1 MKNRIVRNMI
11 IILSITL
18 LFGVISFSYAY
29 FSLEVEGKSKEIV
42 LTTGDLKLK
51 YTDISVLNLENA
63 MPGDSV
69 NKILIVE
76 NIGTEDTSY
85 NIVWKDLI
93 NQINYFDLHL
103 DMKCKS
109 YKNYGKSNQEEY
121 GECKSFYKAVP
132 YTETKIKKDIKRD
145 IEIEVGVTQVY
156 ELTITFLN
164 RNYSQD
170 ENLNRSFSGRIELED
185 YIDNSP
191 EAIYCTFDG
200 EMVQGAEYI
209 NGQYTYRYM
218 QEYNNS
224 TSGYNWTNIKDN
236 GWGVVLTDKES
247 TEPVTSKLCTYINN
261 IPVVSMLNMFSESQ
275 TSSID
280 LSSFNTKNVTNMGFM
295 FNKTQVTTLDLSSFD
310 TSNVVYMNHM
320 FKETIMTEINLE
332 NFNTKNV
339 KSIAGM
345 FQKSNIEKLDLS
357 SFDTSNVS
365 TAYYTFWESKA
376 KYIDVSSFDTS
387 KFTTMMGMFWSTVVD
402 MIDLSHFNTSNVT
415 NMQGTFLSGK
425 FKLIDVSSFDT
436 SKVTIMDR
444 LFSAHTYIY
453 GYEKLNTG
461 HVTIMSGMFTGVLNE
476 NLDLSSFDT
485 SKVTDMKEMFSSVKT
500 KNINV
505 SSFNTSNVIDMSC
518 MFAWNDNIMLD
529 LRSFDLNDNVD
540 LTGMFTNSKSTIGY
554 AKNETIVSK
563 FNDSSVTGIPSTLK
577 FIVKQN

>member
-18 LFGVISFSYAY
+18 LFGVISLSYAY

-42 LTTGDLKLK
+42 LTTGDLRLK

-69 NKILIVE
+69 NKILIVK

-191 EAIYCTFDG
+191 EAIYCNYDG

-280 LSSFNTKNVTNMGFM
+280 LSN
-295 FNKTQVTTLDLSSFD
+295 FD

-320 FKETIMTEINLE
+320 FKETKMTEINLE

-345 FQKSNIEKLDLS
+345 FQNSNIENLDLS
-357 SFDTSNVS
+357 NFDTSNVS

-436 SKVTIMDR
+436 SKVIDMNR

-461 HVTIMSGMFTGVLNE
+461 QATDMGGMFTGVLNE

-505 SSFNTSNVIDMSC
+505 SSFNTSNVTDMSR

-540 LTGMFTNSKSTIGY
+540 LTGMFTNSKSIIGY

>member
-18 LFGVISFSYAY
+18 LFGVISLSYAY

-42 LTTGDLKLK
+42 LTTGDLRLK

-69 NKILIVE
+69 NKILIVK

-191 EAIYCTFDG
+191 EAIYCNYDG

-280 LSSFNTKNVTNMGFM
+280 LSN
-295 FNKTQVTTLDLSSFD
+295 FD

-320 FKETIMTEINLE
+320 FKETKMTEINLE
-332 NFNTKNV
+332 DFNTKNV

-345 FQKSNIEKLDLS
+345 FQNSNIENLDLS
-357 SFDTSNVS
+357 NFDTSNVS

-436 SKVTIMDR
+436 SKVIDMNR

-461 HVTIMSGMFTGVLNE
+461 QATDMGGMFTGVLNE

-505 SSFNTSNVIDMSC
+505 SSFNTSNVTDMSR

-540 LTGMFTNSKSTIGY
+540 LTGMFTNSKSIIGY

>member
-29 FSLEVEGKSKEIV
+29 FSLKIDGNSKDIV

-69 NKILIVE
+69 TKTLIVE

-93 NQINYFDLHL
+93 NQINYFDLHF

-191 EAIYCTFDG
+191 EAIYCNYDG

-236 GWGVVLTDKES
+236 GWGVVLTDKDS
-247 TEPVTSKLCTYINN
+247 TEPATSKLCTYINN

-357 SFDTSNVS
+357 SFDTSKV
-365 TAYYTFWESKA
+365 
-376 KYIDVSSFDTS
+376 ID
-387 KFTTMMGMFWSTVVD
+387 M
-402 MIDLSHFNTSNVT
+402 N
-415 NMQGTFLSGK
+415 
-425 FKLIDVSSFDT
+425 
-436 SKVTIMDR
+436 R

-461 HVTIMSGMFTGVLNE
+461 QATNMGGMFTGVLNE

-505 SSFNTSNVIDMSC
+505 SSFNTSNVTDMSR

>member
-1 MKNRIVRNMI
+1 
-11 IILSITL
+11 
-18 LFGVISFSYAY
+18 
-29 FSLEVEGKSKEIV
+29 
-42 LTTGDLKLK
+42 
-51 YTDISVLNLENA
+51 

-191 EAIYCTFDG
+191 EAIYCNYDG

-280 LSSFNTKNVTNMGFM
+280 LSSF
-295 FNKTQVTTLDLSSFD
+295 
-310 TSNVVYMNHM
+310 
-320 FKETIMTEINLE
+320 
-332 NFNTKNV
+332 
-339 KSIAGM
+339 
-345 FQKSNIEKLDLS
+345 
-357 SFDTSNVS
+357 
-365 TAYYTFWESKA
+365 
-376 KYIDVSSFDTS
+376 
-387 KFTTMMGMFWSTVVD
+387 
-402 MIDLSHFNTSNVT
+402 
-415 NMQGTFLSGK
+415 
-425 FKLIDVSSFDT
+425 DT
-436 SKVTIMDR
+436 SKVIDMNR

-461 HVTIMSGMFTGVLNE
+461 QATDMCGMFTGVLNE

-505 SSFNTSNVIDMSC
+505 SSFNTSNVTDMSR

-540 LTGMFTNSKSTIGY
+540 LTGMFTNSKSIIGY

>member
-18 LFGVISFSYAY
+18 LFGVISLSYAY

-42 LTTGDLKLK
+42 LTTGDLRLK

-191 EAIYCTFDG
+191 EAIYCNYDG

-280 LSSFNTKNVTNMGFM
+280 LSSF
-295 FNKTQVTTLDLSSFD
+295 D

-320 FKETIMTEINLE
+320 FKETKMTEINLE

-345 FQKSNIEKLDLS
+345 FQNSNIENLDLS
-357 SFDTSNVS
+357 NFDISNVS

-425 FKLIDVSSFDT
+425 FKLIDLSSFDT
-436 SKVTIMDR
+436 SKVIDMNR

-461 HVTIMSGMFTGVLNE
+461 QATDMGGMFTGVLNE

-505 SSFNTSNVIDMSC
+505 SSFNTSNVTDMSR

-540 LTGMFTNSKSTIGY
+540 LTGMFTNSKSIIGY

>member
-51 YTDISVLNLENA
+51 YTDISVLSLENA

-132 YTETKIKKDIKRD
+132 YTETKIDKDIKRD

-170 ENLNRSFSGRIELED
+170 ENLNKSFSGRIELED

-387 KFTTMMGMFWSTVVD
+387 KVID
-402 MIDLSHFNTSNVT
+402 MN
-415 NMQGTFLSGK
+415 
-425 FKLIDVSSFDT
+425 
-436 SKVTIMDR
+436 R

-461 HVTIMSGMFTGVLNE
+461 QATNMGGMFTGVLNE

-505 SSFNTSNVIDMSC
+505 SSFNTSNVTDMSR

>member
-18 LFGVISFSYAY
+18 LFGVISLSYAY

-42 LTTGDLKLK
+42 LTTGDLRLK

-191 EAIYCTFDG
+191 EAIYCNYDG

-280 LSSFNTKNVTNMGFM
+280 LSSF
-295 FNKTQVTTLDLSSFD
+295 D

-320 FKETIMTEINLE
+320 FKETKMTEINLE

-345 FQKSNIEKLDLS
+345 FQNSNIENLDLS
-357 SFDTSNVS
+357 NFDISNVS

-436 SKVTIMDR
+436 SKVIDMNR

-461 HVTIMSGMFTGVLNE
+461 QATDMGGMFTGVLNE

-505 SSFNTSNVIDMSC
+505 SSFNTSNVTDMSR

-540 LTGMFTNSKSTIGY
+540 LTGMFTNSKSIIGY

>member
-1 MKNRIVRNMI
+1 
-11 IILSITL
+11 
-18 LFGVISFSYAY
+18 
-29 FSLEVEGKSKEIV
+29 
-42 LTTGDLKLK
+42 
-51 YTDISVLNLENA
+51 
-63 MPGDSV
+63 
-69 NKILIVE
+69 
-76 NIGTEDTSY
+76 
-85 NIVWKDLI
+85 
-93 NQINYFDLHL
+93 
-103 DMKCKS
+103 MKCKS

-191 EAIYCTFDG
+191 EAIYCNYDG

-310 TSNVVYMNHM
+310 TS
-320 FKETIMTEINLE
+320 
-332 NFNTKNV
+332 
-339 KSIAGM
+339 
-345 FQKSNIEKLDLS
+345 
-357 SFDTSNVS
+357 
-365 TAYYTFWESKA
+365 
-376 KYIDVSSFDTS
+376 
-387 KFTTMMGMFWSTVVD
+387 
-402 MIDLSHFNTSNVT
+402 
-415 NMQGTFLSGK
+415 
-425 FKLIDVSSFDT
+425 
-436 SKVTIMDR
+436 
-444 LFSAHTYIY
+444 
-453 GYEKLNTG
+453 
-461 HVTIMSGMFTGVLNE
+461 
-476 NLDLSSFDT
+476 
-485 SKVTDMKEMFSSVKT
+485 KVTDMKEMFSSVKT

-505 SSFNTSNVIDMSC
+505 SSFNTSNVTDMSR

-540 LTGMFTNSKSTIGY
+540 LTGMFTNSKSIIGY